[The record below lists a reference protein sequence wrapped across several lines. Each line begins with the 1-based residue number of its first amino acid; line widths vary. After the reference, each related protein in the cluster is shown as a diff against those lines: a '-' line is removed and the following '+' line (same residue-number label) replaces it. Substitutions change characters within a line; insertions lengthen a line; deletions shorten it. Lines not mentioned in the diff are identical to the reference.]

1 MEIRIRNDYFG
12 DAFETYN
19 INDLINR
26 LNNGIKPTYEVI
38 NDINR
43 YNFDFDY
50 YCKKE
55 DFDLETAEWLE
66 NKLENYIF
74 DALHAFTG
82 IEPNIAIATSHT
94 NNYSETEGKYSI
106 RFYITNLMDN
116 KENMKSFVEDLN
128 IIISEIKDDPIT
140 GVIDIDNKVF
150 DTSIYSHNKK
160 LRCVNTSKPNEIR
173 PLILK
178 KGNIEDTIVT
188 NIKDCV
194 MVNYVSNRTSPSSVV
209 QINDAKTEGSVAK
222 KSVHQKLEAIKKDE
236 DNNKLEKLI
245 FFAENGFH
253 NCCTKH
259 EDIYKI
265 GFALA
270 NVFQEDGKELFLF
283 FAEEYTSIDWET
295 KGKAEYEEKYA
306 YYLKNNKSTVNLGT
320 IYWIFKNFN
329 KKLFD
334 KVSKEW
340 NLNHYNVDLIYNK
353 STGAFADYFKN
364 IYGDFIC
371 ASNGFVYMYNGIRW
385 KKCNDKN
392 TELICFID
400 KVFHKDLIEYGNNRM
415 KLTTELLKDATDEAE
430 IKLINDKIGEIKNF
444 LGGVSFGLRNSGL
457 RHGYISDIIAFSTDD
472 NIKFDSNCYLFA
484 FENKIYDLEHNCFI
498 DPSPEQYI
506 SKSCNYNYDDT
517 YDLNNKIELETLL
530 NSIFPNKDIKD
541 YYLTYLATG
550 LSGIHMQEFMIA
562 TGVGGN
568 GKSLINGLMMN
579 CIGDYGYVVP
589 NIVLTKEIKD
599 GPNPELAKLDNVRF
613 ALMSEPDSKKK
624 FCCGTLKEITGN
636 DTLPVRLLQSNKVG
650 IDLLCTI
657 VCEGNDI
664 PDFDEVNQAM
674 NRRVRAT
681 IFESIAIEKEDYDRL
696 SIEEKQNYCVKNSH
710 YITKEFKE
718 KHRQAL
724 FMILTEYFK
733 LFIANNNELKPMP
746 PKCKAKVVNLFAT
759 SDNIYSWFEEIY
771 EPEDLTTCIA
781 IPIKDVYA
789 KFSSSSYFMKLPKQ
803 EQRKF
808 NKKNFTEKITTNLF
822 LQKSLKF
829 RNSWWNG
836 KQQSTDYL
844 VGWKLKPLENDGILD

>member
-1 MEIRIRNDYFG
+1 MEIRIRDDWYGNSYENCNVD
-12 DAFETYN
+12 
-19 INDLINR
+19 DLINR
-26 LNNGIKPTYEVI
+26 LNNGVEPTYEVI

-50 YCKKE
+50 YCDKTE
-55 DFDLETAEWLE
+55 FDLETAEWLK
-66 NKLENYIF
+66 NKLETYIF

-82 IEPNIAIATSHT
+82 IEPNISIATSHT

-128 IIISEIKDDPIT
+128 IIVSEIKDDPIT
-140 GVIDIDNKVF
+140 SVIKIDNNKVF
-150 DTSIYSHNKK
+150 DTSIYSSNKK
-160 LRCVNTSKPNEIR
+160 LRCVNTSKPNENR
-173 PLILK
+173 PLLLK

-188 NIKDCV
+188 NIKDCI
-194 MVNYVSNRTSPSSVV
+194 MVNYVSDRTSPTSVV
-209 QINDAKTEGSVAK
+209 NIEHSVAK
-222 KSVHQKLEAIKKDE
+222 KTVHQKLEAIKKDE

-781 IPIKDVYA
+781 IPIKDVYD

-829 RNSWWNG
+829 RDTYWKG
-836 KQQSTDYL
+836 DRIKTDYL
-844 VGWKLKPLENDGILD
+844 VGWKLKPFENDCDLG

>member
-1 MEIRIRNDYFG
+1 
-12 DAFETYN
+12 
-19 INDLINR
+19 
-26 LNNGIKPTYEVI
+26 
-38 NDINR
+38 
-43 YNFDFDY
+43 
-50 YCKKE
+50 
-55 DFDLETAEWLE
+55 
-66 NKLENYIF
+66 
-74 DALHAFTG
+74 
-82 IEPNIAIATSHT
+82 
-94 NNYSETEGKYSI
+94 
-106 RFYITNLMDN
+106 
-116 KENMKSFVEDLN
+116 
-128 IIISEIKDDPIT
+128 
-140 GVIDIDNKVF
+140 
-150 DTSIYSHNKK
+150 
-160 LRCVNTSKPNEIR
+160 
-173 PLILK
+173 
-178 KGNIEDTIVT
+178 
-188 NIKDCV
+188 
-194 MVNYVSNRTSPSSVV
+194 
-209 QINDAKTEGSVAK
+209 
-222 KSVHQKLEAIKKDE
+222 
-236 DNNKLEKLI
+236 
-245 FFAENGFH
+245 
-253 NCCTKH
+253 
-259 EDIYKI
+259 
-265 GFALA
+265 
-270 NVFQEDGKELFLF
+270 
-283 FAEEYTSIDWET
+283 
-295 KGKAEYEEKYA
+295 
-306 YYLKNNKSTVNLGT
+306 
-320 IYWIFKNFN
+320 
-329 KKLFD
+329 
-334 KVSKEW
+334 
-340 NLNHYNVDLIYNK
+340 
-353 STGAFADYFKN
+353 
-364 IYGDFIC
+364 
-371 ASNGFVYMYNGIRW
+371 MYNGIRW

-415 KLTTELLKDATDEAE
+415 KLTTELLKDATDETE
-430 IKLINDKIGEIKNF
+430 IKLINDKICEIKNF

-650 IDLLCTI
+650 INLLCTI

-781 IPIKDVYA
+781 IPIKDVYD

-829 RNSWWNG
+829 RDTYWKG
-836 KQQSTDYL
+836 DRIKTDYL
-844 VGWKLKPLENDGILD
+844 VGWKLKPFENDCDLG